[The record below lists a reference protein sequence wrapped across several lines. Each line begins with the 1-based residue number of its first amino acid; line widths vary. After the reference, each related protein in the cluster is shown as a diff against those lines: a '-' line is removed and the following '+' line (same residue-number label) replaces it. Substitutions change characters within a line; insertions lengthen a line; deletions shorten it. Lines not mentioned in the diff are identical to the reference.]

1 MLYKGNLLRQWGDSD
16 DDDDDNDDDDSND
29 DSDDDDNDD
38 DNDNDDC
45 YDLYDHLHSVRS
57 YYSMLNKDNNWNNK
71 IIPEDIT
78 SYFSRELTLY
88 GNNTII
94 IISTIIINKVITLFI
109 TISIIILIILGSD
122 IPITYAWNLASLLRL
137 HSKVFGKSNIR
148 VIRWRFQRIY
158 LLLFVFLNYLM

>member
-1 MLYKGNLLRQWGDSD
+1 
-16 DDDDDNDDDDSND
+16 
-29 DSDDDDNDD
+29 
-38 DNDNDDC
+38 
-45 YDLYDHLHSVRS
+45 
-57 YYSMLNKDNNWNNK
+57 MLNKDNNWNNK

-94 IISTIIINKVITLFI
+94 TIIIISAIIINKVITLFI

-148 VIRWRFQRIY
+148 VIR
-158 LLLFVFLNYLM
+158 